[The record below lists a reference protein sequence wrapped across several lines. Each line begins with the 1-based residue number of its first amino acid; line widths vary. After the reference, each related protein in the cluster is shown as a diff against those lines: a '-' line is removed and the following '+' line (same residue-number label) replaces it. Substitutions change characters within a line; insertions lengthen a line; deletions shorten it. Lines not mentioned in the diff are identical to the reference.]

1 MDKLWMAPNGL
12 HVEPAE
18 TQDAQRL
25 AQLHQQG
32 FFRGWP
38 VADFIG
44 FLADPATPAYI
55 ACDARRRIAGFA
67 LIRLVADESE
77 LLTIAVDPKWRG
89 KGVGKA
95 LLDAVFADLM
105 MSPARKTLPPGAS
118 IWPALPSM
126 RSWPAPQTQGRPMPR
141 ATTAAWLVMPPR
153 AVRMPAAA
161 CIP

>member
-105 MSPARKTLPPGAS
+105 MSPARKMFLEVDAENR
-118 IWPALPSM
+118 PAIKLYEKLGFSTISSRKGYYAKPDGS
-126 RSWPAPQTQGRPMPR
+126 A
-141 ATTAAWLVMPPR
+141 ATALVMAR
-153 AVRMPAAA
+153 DLG
-161 CIP
+161 